1 MYENK
6 RAAPNGSGTRTTKEG
21 PDSVSGHFGGA
32 ISAAF
37 GAKTGAAF
45 DFARLLVVFAATH
58 LFFDPAPFDELAETA
73 NGILNGFFFTQ
84 G

>member
-1 MYENK
+1 MERHTYSQKGE
-6 RAAPNGSGTRTTKEG
+6 

-32 ISAAF
+32 VGAAF

-45 DFARLLVVFAATH
+45 DFARLLVIFATTH
-58 LFFDPAPFDELAETA
+58 LFFDPAPFNELAETA